1 MHDNRPETRESINF
15 YRQFAEDLLSFK
27 ILSWI
32 SDRGTACRVDS
43 AAFKFY
49 AQIGI
54 LTALNI
60 KKIDAQKLSDDNV
73 TNHFTDA
80 LIKSLILKID
90 VLLGLYNSEGI
101 AEMQAY
107 KKLHKFQLLI
117 NIEEAI

>member
-60 KKIDAQKLSDDNV
+60 KKIDAQKLSDDNA
-73 TNHFTDA
+73 TNH
-80 LIKSLILKID
+80 
-90 VLLGLYNSEGI
+90 LLTR
-101 AEMQAY
+101 
-107 KKLHKFQLLI
+107 
-117 NIEEAI
+117 